1 MLPEVEKLLRVQ
13 HHDQK
18 LKSIEKE
25 LADIPLEEE
34 DIKDRLTADQEA
46 LDQAKTDLQH
56 VEVAI
61 KNLEL
66 DVETRRDSIVK
77 LKNQQFETKKNEEF
91 QRMGQEIERYEA
103 EISELEDKEIE
114 LMEQAEEQRNALSAA
129 REKFEENEKS
139 VAEEGQKAPAEAES
153 KPTEVKEEA
162 VAGKAAAEE
171 TGEIALVNGK
181 DLGDWK
187 KTEYGGEGEVFVD
200 EEGNLE
206 FGFGA
211 VLTGVHW
218 GKEAPAKSNYEISL
232 EAMKLDGYDFFCA
245 LTFPV
250 KESHATFVIGGWGGG
265 VVGISSVD
273 DLNASENETMNSE
286 GFENNR
292 WYKVR
297 VRVTDD
303 KIDAWLDEDHMV
315 DLPLK
320 DRKISLLPGD
330 IELSVPIGLASYQTR
345 SQYRNIVWKDLSAS
359 E

>member
-1 MLPEVEKLLRVQ
+1 MKQLIGILVFAIAFVVTGVIMHQALYDKPGVFVWSWNADPDSDSGSFGRTTLRP
-13 HHDQK
+13 
-18 LKSIEKE
+18 
-25 LADIPLEEE
+25 A
-34 DIKDRLTADQEA
+34 
-46 LDQAKTDLQH
+46 
-56 VEVAI
+56 
-61 KNLEL
+61 
-66 DVETRRDSIVK
+66 
-77 LKNQQFETKKNEEF
+77 
-91 QRMGQEIERYEA
+91 EIEDA
-103 EISELEDKEIE
+103 EPSGN
-114 LMEQAEEQRNALSAA
+114 AE
-129 REKFEENEKS
+129 KKS

-153 KPTEVKEEA
+153 KPSEVKGEA

-171 TGEIALVNGK
+171 TGEIALFNGK

-273 DLNASENETMNSE
+273 DLNASENETMNIE